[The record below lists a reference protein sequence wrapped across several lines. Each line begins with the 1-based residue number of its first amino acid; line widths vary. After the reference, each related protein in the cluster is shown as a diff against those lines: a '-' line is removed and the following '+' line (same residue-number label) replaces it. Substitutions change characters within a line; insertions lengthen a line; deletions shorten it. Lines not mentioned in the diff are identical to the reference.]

1 MRKLILTVLT
11 VVFSISL
18 GYSQVTTLW
27 EKSAA
32 TGSNPFWNTGSLTRG
47 ISFGTVGGNNYF
59 FVVTRNASLGG
70 KQIIYYDALTGDSL
84 GQLDNTGITGGV
96 AVVNDVEVSSDGKIF
111 VSNMTTNASS
121 DAFKVYRYD
130 SLSAAPVV
138 VISYNTTAER
148 LGDKFTVE
156 GSTADNSIIIW
167 AADALANSG
176 LVHKFTTTDNGVSF
190 TSTTVDIGSPATA
203 SSAAVGPLSDGSF
216 YWNSHG
222 TAASKYDN
230 TGTLIGS
237 IPTTVLGTGGSAIR
251 YFGSFLNN
259 EYIVANALGTGIENA
274 KIIKVP
280 GGVPA
285 SAELFA
291 QTPMLG
297 SNSSGGLG
305 DVSIQKINN
314 YTFNVFVLST
324 NNGFGAYQ
332 VDLRTPLAGD
342 YYIPQGANPKGF
354 ATIFDAV
361 TSLNINGASGTVNF
375 LLDADTLRE
384 NSFTFTANLSA
395 VNNVVVKPAAGR
407 DVVLIVTPG
416 ASMGNGSQMI
426 GFDRGHVTFD
436 GSNNGSS
443 SQNLIV
449 TTETNDTRVPFG
461 LNTSNAD
468 TVTIKNLIIK
478 NIFDVA
484 LNFRYGVVINDKN
497 DVWGLRVEN
506 CQIGTPEKPVRRD
519 GIAPWGSSAPNQF
532 SLINNEIYCGTRGV
546 ATLYLIDSD
555 IIGNKINILP
565 TTAGATDTYNHG
577 IYITGANGTNN
588 IKENY
593 INCLEKT
600 INASSY
606 LIGIAFAGNG
616 NTASDVINVFNN
628 MVNVGASN
636 ETRNVYGIG
645 LRSTQPMGNLK
656 IYHNTIVVNE
666 MSSPLISYAIGNHT
680 NGTGSVNLDVL
691 NNIIINNHTG
701 NTSSAAIG
709 LNSPMTTTLSSDYN
723 VLLANSILVSYQGTN
738 YTNLASWQATTQDS
752 NSISKVVNFV
762 SATDLHLAGTS
773 NGDVDLVGT
782 PISEI
787 TIDIDGDLR
796 STTSPYKG
804 SDEASLPIP
813 VELTAFTA
821 VCDNGAVILQ
831 WTTATETNNK
841 GFEIQRK
848 VNDEFEVLSFVDGI
862 GTTTSPQSYSYTDRS
877 VSSGLYS
884 YRLKQ
889 VDYNGSFTYSNIIEV
904 NVTTP
909 SQFELSQNYPNPF
922 NPTTKINYAVPFDS
936 KVTISVYSVTGELIA
951 ELVNDFVTAGAYSV
965 DFDGRNL
972 ASGMY
977 IYKMTAGN
985 FTQTNKMMLMK

>member
-1 MRKLILTVLT
+1 M
-11 VVFSISL
+11 
-18 GYSQVTTLW
+18 
-27 EKSAA
+27 
-32 TGSNPFWNTGSLTRG
+32 
-47 ISFGTVGGNNYF
+47 
-59 FVVTRNASLGG
+59 
-70 KQIIYYDALTGDSL
+70 
-84 GQLDNTGITGGV
+84 

-111 VSNMTTNASS
+111 VSNMTTNASA
-121 DAFKVYRYD
+121 DAFKVYKYD

-138 VISYNTTAER
+138 VISYNTSAER

-167 AADALANSG
+167 AADAVANSG
-176 LVHKFTTTDNGVSF
+176 VVHKFTTTDNGVSF
-190 TSTTVDIGSPATA
+190 TSTIVDIGSPASA

-222 TAASKYDN
+222 SAASKYDN

-251 YFGSFLNN
+251 NFGTFLGS

-297 SNSSGGLG
+297 TNSAGGLG

-361 TSLNINGASGTVNF
+361 ASLNINGASGTVNF

-384 NSFTFTANLSA
+384 NSFTFNANLST
-395 VNNVVVKPAAGR
+395 VNNVVVKPAPGKN
-407 DVVLIVTPG
+407 VVLIVTPG

-426 GFDRGHVTFD
+426 GFDRGYVTFD

-443 SQNLIV
+443 TQNLIV
-449 TTETNDTRVPFG
+449 TTETNDARVPFG

-497 DVWGLRVEN
+497 DVWGLHVEN

-532 SLINNEIYCGTRGV
+532 RLINNEIYCGTRGV

-565 TTAGATDTYNHG
+565 TTAAATDAYNHG
-577 IYITGANGTNN
+577 IYITGANGTIN
-588 IKENY
+588 INENY

-600 INASSY
+600 VNATSY

-645 LRSTQPMGNLK
+645 LRSAQPMGNLK

-666 MSSPLISYAIGNHT
+666 MSSPLVSYAIGNHT
-680 NGTGSVNLDVL
+680 NGTGSVNLDLL

-701 NTSSAAIG
+701 NSGSAVIG
-709 LNSPMTTTLSSDYN
+709 LNTPLTVTLSSDYN
-723 VLLANSILVSYQGTN
+723 VILANSILVSYQGTN
-738 YTNLASWQATTQDS
+738 YTNLASWQATAQDS

-762 SATDLHLAGTS
+762 SATDLHLAGSS

-813 VELTAFTA
+813 VELTAFSAT
-821 VCDNGAVILQ
+821 CDNGVVILK

-862 GTTTSPQSYSYTDRS
+862 GTTTSPQLYSFTDRS
-877 VSSGLYS
+877 VSSGVYS

-889 VDYNGSFTYSNIIEV
+889 VDYSGAFTYSNTIEI
-904 NVTTP
+904 NVTAP
-909 SQFELSQNYPNPF
+909 SQFELTQNYPNPF
-922 NPTTKINYAVPFDS
+922 NPTTKINYAIPFDS
-936 KVTISVYSVTGELIA
+936 KVTISVYSVTGELVA
-951 ELVNDFVTAGAYSV
+951 ELVNDFVSAGAYSV
-965 DFDGRNL
+965 DFDGSNL

-985 FTQTNKMMLMK
+985 FTKTNKMMLMK

>member
-27 EKSAA
+27 EKSVTA
-32 TGSNPFWNTGSLTRG
+32 GSNPFWNTGSLTRG

-121 DAFKVYRYD
+121 DAFKVYKYD

-138 VISYNTTAER
+138 VISYNTAAER

-167 AADALANSG
+167 AADAVANSG
-176 LVHKFTTTDNGVSF
+176 VVHKFTTTDNGVSF
-190 TSTTVDIGSPATA
+190 TPTTVDIGSPATA

-297 SNSSGGLG
+297 PNSAGGLG

-384 NSFTFTANLSA
+384 NSFTFNANLSA
-395 VNNVVVKPAAGR
+395 VNNVVVKPAPGR

-519 GIAPWGSSAPNQF
+519 GIAPWGSTAPNQF

-555 IIGNKINILP
+555 IIGNKIYLLP
-565 TTAGATDTYNHG
+565 TTAGATDAYNHG
-577 IYITGANGTNN
+577 IYITGANGTIN

-593 INCLEKT
+593 VNCLEKT
-600 INASSY
+600 INATSY
-606 LIGIAFAGNG
+606 IIGIAFAGNG
-616 NTASDVINVFNN
+616 NTTSDVINVFNN

-645 LRSTQPMGNLK
+645 LRSAQAMGNLN

-666 MSSPLISYAIGNHT
+666 MSSPLVSYAIGNHT
-680 NGTGSVNLDVL
+680 NGTGSVNLDLL

-709 LNSPMTTTLSSDYN
+709 LNAPMTTTLSSDYN

-738 YTNLASWQATTQDS
+738 YTNLASWQTTTQDS

-813 VELTAFTA
+813 VELTAFSA

-862 GTTTSPQSYSYTDRS
+862 GTTTSSQSYSYTDRS

-922 NPTTKINYAVPFDS
+922 NPTTKINYTIPFDS

-972 ASGMY
+972 ASGIY